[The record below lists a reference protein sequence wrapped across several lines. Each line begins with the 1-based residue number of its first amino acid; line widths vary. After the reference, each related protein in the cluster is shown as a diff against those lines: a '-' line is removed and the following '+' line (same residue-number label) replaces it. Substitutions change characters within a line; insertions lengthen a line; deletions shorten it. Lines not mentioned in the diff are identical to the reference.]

1 MIVAIGILMSLIIL
15 FLSVLVAKLDQD
27 IKALKSKVKDL
38 TTMQNDHN
46 LVICKLMFHKAE
58 DLQEFETCDKIK
70 KALPKVNMFRIL
82 E

>member
-1 MIVAIGILMSLIIL
+1 MIVAIALLLCLCIML
-15 FLSVLVAKLDQD
+15 FSGVAKLNED
-27 IKALKSKVKDL
+27 IKELQTKVKDL
-38 TTMQNDHN
+38 TNMQNDHN

-58 DLQEFETCDKIK
+58 DLEEFETCDKIK

>member
-1 MIVAIGILMSLIIL
+1 MITAIA
-15 FLSVLVAKLDQD
+15 FLVVLCIWLVIALAKLNED
-27 IKALKSKVKDL
+27 IKALQTKVKDL

-58 DLQEFETCDKIK
+58 DLEEFETCDKIK
-70 KALPKVNMFRIL
+70 KALPKVNMFKIL

>member
-1 MIVAIGILMSLIIL
+1 MIVAIGILIGLCIL
-15 FLSVLVAKLDQD
+15 LSSYFVFKLNQE
-27 IKALKSKVKDL
+27 IKKLERKIKDL

-58 DLQEFETCDKIK
+58 DLEEFETCEKIK

>member
-1 MIVAIGILMSLIIL
+1 MLFAGI
-15 FLSVLVAKLDQD
+15 AKLNQD
-27 IKALKSKVKDL
+27 IKALQTKVKDL
-38 TTMQNDHN
+38 NSMQNDHN

-58 DLQEFETCDKIK
+58 DLQEFETCEKIK